1 MISFLTTTRMPKG
14 MLNTSMFHVRQREKH
29 IIISDRS
36 CHRHGRCFSTAP
48 TMVKITSTTE
58 QMRLTSRGFRRRN
71 PTLVRQRRKP
81 RPKTTTT
88 TTQPTTNDIKPLLR
102 WCIPFEFTL
111 YRYIRVTYRQIKN
124 QTYTRISFFF
134 PNELIHI
141 DDINEETIVCHTNN
155 NNNNESSMDDSL

>member
-1 MISFLTTTRMPKG
+1 MNDSCCCHRFQLVTVVLVVRFQTNKGSLMNDLFSHYNSNAQRYVVHEYVPCAPKG
-14 MLNTSMFHVRQREKH
+14 ETHHLGPF
-29 IIISDRS
+29 
-36 CHRHGRCFSTAP
+36 HRHGRCFSTAP

-111 YRYIRVTYRQIKN
+111 YRYIRVTYPQIKN
-124 QTYTRISFFF
+124 QTYTRISFFLF
-134 PNELIHI
+134 SE
-141 DDINEETIVCHTNN
+141 
-155 NNNNESSMDDSL
+155 